1 MNAKTLLAFLGGLAA
16 GAGIA
21 LLLAPTSGGE
31 LRHRIGRILEEKGV
45 SREKFDAIIAQ
56 AKANL
61 KANDSV
67 AIGLLRNSGRT
78 VVQPDNT
85 VDAGFYARYAE
96 YVEYGRPPGKMP
108 PVDVLEQYIRRKGR
122 KRNSALKAAAVFSG
136 KSEEE
141 LARSAAWGMA
151 KSIAEKG
158 TRPHPFLKPAYD
170 QYRIR
175 IAQFMQGKIN
185 MTCDKYKTK

>member
-1 MNAKTLLAFLGGLAA
+1 MTDGMYIDPQSLRNLRTNFRAFSREVLAA
-16 GAGIA
+16 SLEGLKDFG
-21 LLLAPTSGGE
+21 
-31 LRHRIGRILEEKGV
+31 LR
-45 SREKFDAIIAQ
+45 IIAQ

-67 AIGLLRNSGRT
+67 ASGLLRNSGRT

-85 VDAGFYARYAE
+85 VDAGFYTRYAE

-122 KRNSALKAAAVFSG
+122 RRNSALKAAAVFSG

-175 IAQFMQGKIN
+175 IAQFMQGKVN
-185 MTCDKYKTK
+185 ATCDKYKTK